1 LWKPDVQILFLE
13 FCIKICDLIL
23 SLHNTQGCTWD
34 RLLLWFTYCAVLY
47 LDPMSPNNMLDP
59 HGEAGGSPLTSPPA
73 TPLAVLIDSDVMS
86 CQTVL
91 GRRRTMSQSRWAK
104 DRDRDRDEPRS
115 NTPDSVIEVGVVIS
129 LTAVFALYPFLYT
142 QVWGILPVLKYEIT
156 SLL

>member
-1 LWKPDVQILFLE
+1 MY
-13 FCIKICDLIL
+13 DLIL
-23 SLHNTQGCTWD
+23 SLYNTQDCTQD
-34 RLLLWFTYCAVLY
+34 RLCFDLLYFAYSTLLY

-115 NTPDSVIEVGVVIS
+115 STPDFVIEVGVVIS
-129 LTAVFALYPFLYT
+129 STAVFALHP
-142 QVWGILPVLKYEIT
+142 I
-156 SLL
+156 

>member
-1 LWKPDVQILFLE
+1 VLYSTLF
-13 FCIKICDLIL
+13 
-23 SLHNTQGCTWD
+23 
-34 RLLLWFTYCAVLY
+34 Y

-73 TPLAVLIDSDVMS
+73 TPLAVLIDSDAMS

-115 NTPDSVIEVGVVIS
+115 STPDSVIEVGVVIS
-129 LTAVFALYPFLYT
+129 LTAVLALYP
-142 QVWGILPVLKYEIT
+142 I
-156 SLL
+156 